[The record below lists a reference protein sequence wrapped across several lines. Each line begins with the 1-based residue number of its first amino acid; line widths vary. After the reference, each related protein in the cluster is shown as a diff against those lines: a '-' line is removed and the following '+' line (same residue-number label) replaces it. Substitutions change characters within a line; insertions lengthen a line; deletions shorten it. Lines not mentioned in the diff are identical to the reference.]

1 MKQWLTRSTFHGLSF
16 LKKNM
21 NKGWLELES
30 DPGLFTLLLED
41 FGVQG
46 VQVEEIYDLQKQIEG
61 PVYGFIFLFRWIEE
75 RRCRRKTNTE
85 EEFFLIDEKAV
96 NSIFFAKQVIPNS
109 CATHAL
115 LSILLNNDKVRHGKT
130 LSKLKEFTKNMN
142 PEDKGHAIGNMP
154 ELARAHNSHA
164 RPEPRHL
171 PEKQQGISTVRTME
185 AFHFVSYVPINGHLF
200 ELDGL
205 KPYPIDHGP
214 WQENEDWTE
223 KFRRVISERLGTGTG
238 GEPYHDIWFNLMAV
252 VPDRRQLYENKL
264 MTLKKNRQIILDT
277 LQQMVK
283 VMSPVH
289 QSSDKGNANTD
300 SKSAAQQNPN
310 PASKLNSQTQPNET
324 KATPEDTSN
333 ATTSVS
339 STSATSTAP
348 LVTTIT
354 ARLPAALDSHNYAKS
369 PILEEVK
376 PMEDKETENNLTD
389 PNPQPPSATL
399 QPPQTLPPHSTK
411 ADVTRLSAENLQRHQ
426 LHTVKESNVKIH
438 IAVTDDRE
446 GEVTLP
452 KTVSSTDVTK
462 PLKIETRFGGSSGP
476 GSESTDTASD
486 SGSVINSPNIVP
498 VVSTLNSSLT
508 SEGDTAA
515 TPSRP
520 ADPHQEKAVKD
531 PAGSVKE
538 EKMECDSQPS
548 KESSSARPVK
558 EESASRPNPVN
569 PSSHP
574 RSSTKQ
580 HTRQAFTPKDLYD
593 LMKNVEKEITTCENN
608 LKDEVDKRN
617 KYKFICTFLSFLA
630 QEGHLAELVEQHM
643 LTSKRQGV
651 SVGRLSKLPS
661 SGPDRRKR
669 ARTKRRR

>member
-1 MKQWLTRSTFHGLSF
+1 
-16 LKKNM
+16 M

-85 EEFFLIDEKAV
+85 EESFLVDEKAV

-223 KFRRVISERLGTGTG
+223 KFRRVISKRVGTGTG

-252 VPDRRQLYENKL
+252 VPDRRQLYEKKL
-264 MTLKKNRQIILDT
+264 NTLKKNRQIILDT

-283 VMSPVH
+283 VMSPSDTSPDK
-289 QSSDKGNANTD
+289 SSHSSNEKTSNIGTMSSCSKGNVQ
-300 SKSAAQQNPN
+300 SH
-310 PASKLNSQTQPNET
+310 PAEESISS
-324 KATPEDTSN
+324 EDTQ
-333 ATTSVS
+333 
-339 STSATSTAP
+339 STS
-348 LVTTIT
+348 
-354 ARLPAALDSHNYAKS
+354 RLPAALDSHNYAKS
-369 PILEEVK
+369 PIFEGKPIEE
-376 PMEDKETENNLTD
+376 KETENNTVD
-389 PNPQPPSATL
+389 HGMQSSSDNSH
-399 QPPQTLPPHSTK
+399 HSSSGK
-411 ADVTRLSAENLQRHQ
+411 EMTRLSAENLQRHQ
-426 LHTVKESNVKIH
+426 LHTVKDSNVKIH
-438 IAVTDDRE
+438 ITVTDDRE

-476 GSESTDTASD
+476 SSESTDTASE
-486 SGSVINSPNIVP
+486 SGSGFNSPNSMHVT
-498 VVSTLNSSLT
+498 STQNSPQML
-508 SEGDTAA
+508 
-515 TPSRP
+515 
-520 ADPHQEKAVKD
+520 QEKE
-531 PAGSVKE
+531 AGAGHLANKSFESLHDKVISEPCTIKE
-538 EKMECDSQPS
+538 EKMDCDIRPYKEPHVRGEEGPVRTAPMGSHGHGRS
-548 KESSSARPVK
+548 KFS
-558 EESASRPNPVN
+558 
-569 PSSHP
+569 
-574 RSSTKQ
+574 
-580 HTRQAFTPKDLYD
+580 TRQAFTPKDLYD
-593 LMKNVEKEITTCENN
+593 LLKNVDKEITTCENN

-617 KYKFICTFLSFLA
+617 KYKIDDCRRTHSYDQFICTFLSMLA

-643 LTSKRQGV
+643 LTTKRQGV
-651 SVGRLSKLPS
+651 SVGRLSKLPATT
-661 SGPDRRKR
+661 PDRRKR

>member
-1 MKQWLTRSTFHGLSF
+1 M
-16 LKKNM
+16 
-21 NKGWLELES
+21 
-30 DPGLFTLLLED
+30 
-41 FGVQG
+41 
-46 VQVEEIYDLQKQIEG
+46 
-61 PVYGFIFLFRWIEE
+61 
-75 RRCRRKTNTE
+75 
-85 EEFFLIDEKAV
+85 DEKAV

-214 WQENEDWTE
+214 WEETEDWTE
-223 KFRRVISERLGTGTG
+223 KFRRVISKRVGTGTG

-264 MTLKKNRQIILDT
+264 NTLKKNRQIILDT

-283 VMSPVH
+283 VLSPSESSPDKSSH
-289 QSSDKGNANTD
+289 SSDEKPSNKGNIQ
-300 SKSAAQQNPN
+300 SHS
-310 PASKLNSQTQPNET
+310 S
-324 KATPEDTSN
+324 EDTV
-333 ATTSVS
+333 TTEDTQ
-339 STSATSTAP
+339 STS
-348 LVTTIT
+348 
-354 ARLPAALDSHNYAKS
+354 RLPAALDSHNYAKS
-369 PILEEVK
+369 PIFEGK
-376 PMEDKETENNLTD
+376 PMEEKETESND
-389 PNPQPPSATL
+389 RKFQSSSDGSH
-399 QPPQTLPPHSTK
+399 HSSTGRE
-411 ADVTRLSAENLQRHQ
+411 VPRLSAENLQRHQ

-438 IAVTDDRE
+438 IAVSDERE
-446 GEVTLP
+446 GEIILP

-476 GSESTDTASD
+476 SSESTDTASE
-486 SGSVINSPNIVP
+486 SGSGFNSPSNMAVTP
-498 VVSTLNSSLT
+498 TQNSPQERETGAGHQGNKSFESLHEKII
-508 SEGDTAA
+508 SD
-515 TPSRP
+515 PS
-520 ADPHQEKAVKD
+520 
-531 PAGSVKE
+531 
-538 EKMECDSQPS
+538 EKMDCDVRPYEGAVRTTPMGSQGHGRS
-548 KESSSARPVK
+548 KFS
-558 EESASRPNPVN
+558 
-569 PSSHP
+569 
-574 RSSTKQ
+574 
-580 HTRQAFTPKDLYD
+580 TRQAFTPKDLYD
-593 LMKNVEKEITTCENN
+593 LLKNVEKEITTCENN

-617 KYKFICTFLSFLA
+617 KYKIDDCRRTHSYDQFICTFLSMLA

-643 LTSKRQGV
+643 LTTKRQGV
-651 SVGRLSKLPS
+651 SIGRLNKLPATTQ
-661 SGPDRRKR
+661 DRRKR

>member
-1 MKQWLTRSTFHGLSF
+1 
-16 LKKNM
+16 M

-283 VMSPVH
+283 VMSPGH
-289 QSSDKGNANTD
+289 QSSDKGNTNSD
-300 SKSAAQQNPN
+300 SKSL
-310 PASKLNSQTQPNET
+310 KTNSQTQSAES
-324 KATPEDTSN
+324 K
-333 ATTSVS
+333 TTSEDIS
-339 STSATSTAP
+339 NTST
-348 LVTTIT
+348 T
-354 ARLPAALDSHNYAKS
+354 AASTVPVVNSVATRLPPALDSHNYAKS
-369 PILEEVK
+369 PILEDVK
-376 PMEDKETENNLTD
+376 PMEDKESESNLADSNTQ
-389 PNPQPPSATL
+389 PSASAQTSQNLPPPS
-399 QPPQTLPPHSTK
+399 TK
-411 ADVTRLSAENLQRHQ
+411 NDVPRLSAENLQRHQ

-438 IAVTDDRE
+438 IAVADDRE

-476 GSESTDTASD
+476 GSGSTDTTSD
-486 SGSVINSPNIVP
+486 SGSIINSPNINP
-498 VVSTLNSSLT
+498 TMTSTSSSLT
-508 SEGDTAA
+508 CEGDTNAK
-515 TPSRP
+515 PSESL
-520 ADPHQEKAVKD
+520 QEKTT
-531 PAGSVKE
+531 KE
-538 EKMECDSQPS
+538 TGG
-548 KESSSARPVK
+548 PVK
-558 EESASRPNPVN
+558 EENMECDTQTNKESSVLQSVEEEPSSTRTNPV
-569 PSSHP
+569 SSSSAH
-574 RSSTKQ
+574 SKGSTKQ

-593 LMKNVEKEITTCENN
+593 LMKNVEKEITLCENN

-617 KYKFICTFLSFLA
+617 KYKIDDCRRTHSYDQFVCTFLSFLA